1 MKKIISFYHNRFT
14 SIDSFKKLLSCIVIP
29 FALTFCCTLY
39 ILTGIAVSAM
49 GSKPHILLETP
60 SLQEDIANEILRLHV
75 IANSDTTADQ
85 EVKLLVK
92 NHLVTYMQT
101 FLEATTSKEASMEQ
115 INAHTEDI
123 KAEAIRILRE
133 NGFNYDVEVSLGKAT
148 FPIKVYGDI
157 TLPAGEYDA
166 LRVKLGEAKG
176 KNWWCILFP
185 NLCYVDST
193 FQVVP
198 KESKEELEAILTK
211 EEYNSILTKKET
223 KVTVKFKLIQWLSD
237 LF

>member
-1 MKKIISFYHNRFT
+1 
-14 SIDSFKKLLSCIVIP
+14 
-29 FALTFCCTLY
+29 
-39 ILTGIAVSAM
+39 
-49 GSKPHILLETP
+49 
-60 SLQEDIANEILRLHV
+60 
-75 IANSDTTADQ
+75 
-85 EVKLLVK
+85 
-92 NHLVTYMQT
+92 
-101 FLEATTSKEASMEQ
+101 MEQ
-115 INAHTEDI
+115 INTHTEDI
-123 KAEAIRILRE
+123 EAEAIHILRE